1 MFSKWV
7 WGTFMLLAAVF
18 ILVNQFD
25 GFESLSIGSI
35 IAGALAA
42 AFLVQ
47 CISQMSFSAIPIPLA
62 VLYIVF
68 QNHFGLPYM
77 QPWMLILA
85 AVFAAIGLSVLIPGK
100 YSKHIGA
107 INFECNS
114 DDDTFCAKNGE
125 ACDDNNPIINANF
138 TGISRYIHA
147 NALETVR
154 INCNFGGLELF
165 LDQATLSP
173 NGAEIYCN
181 CKFGGVVIV
190 APKSWRVVDKLN
202 CTLGG
207 VENKNRHS
215 TAEDAPVL
223 TILGDITVGGVEIK
237 Y

>member
-1 MFSKWV
+1 
-7 WGTFMLLAAVF
+7 MLLAAAF
-18 ILVNQFD
+18 IMVNQFN
-25 GFESLSIGSI
+25 GFEGLTVGSI
-35 IAGALAA
+35 IAGVLAA

-47 CISQMSFSAIPIPLA
+47 CIAQASFAILPIPLA
-62 VLYIVF
+62 VLYIAF
-68 QNHFGLPYM
+68 QSHFDLPYM

-85 AVFAAIGLSVLIPGK
+85 AVFTVIGLSVLMPNNK
-100 YSKHIGA
+100 YIGIINLDSNSNDTSK
-107 INFECNS
+107 N
-114 DDDTFCAKNGE
+114 TE

-154 INCNFGGLELF
+154 INCHFGGLELF

-181 CKFGGVVIV
+181 CKFGGIVIV
-190 APKSWRVVDKLN
+190 APKNWRIVDKLN

-215 TAEDAPVL
+215 MADDAPVL